1 MCEHDIGLIWYW
13 RNSTRIWKHTK
24 HPRGLEFSASAASR
38 RSLTSTISYDK
49 TYPFSVCFEDTKIR
63 SVTWHIYSDL
73 SRVCVQHQ
81 TLIKA
86 LLSVVEYGDGWK
98 FILQTVAK
106 KSIPRNIMFLICLM
120 NCVCFVTGTVN
131 FLCARGRPS
140 DRLMNI
146 LINYWWI
153 KTIWTSFTFYTKVI
167 FFDKNSIA
175 NFLYYLFFS
184 SSWFSFSK
192 IVTLILFIINMV
204 YLSSI

>member
-1 MCEHDIGLIWYW
+1 MRLHNSFDHVWAWHRTYLVLKKFYQNLEKHEASEGIGVL
-13 RNSTRIWKHTK
+13 N
-24 HPRGLEFSASAASR
+24 PSAASR
-38 RSLTSTISYDK
+38 RSLTSSI
-49 TYPFSVCFEDTKIR
+49 SVCFEDTKIW

-86 LLSVVEYGDGWK
+86 LLFVVEYGDGNLFCKRWQK
-98 FILQTVAK
+98 N
-106 KSIPRNIMFLICLM
+106 SIPRNIMFLIRLM

-167 FFDKNSIA
+167 FFDKN
-175 NFLYYLFFS
+175 
-184 SSWFSFSK
+184 
-192 IVTLILFIINMV
+192 
-204 YLSSI
+204 

>member
-13 RNSTRIWKHTK
+13 RNSTRIWKNTK
-24 HPRGLEFSASAASR
+24 HPKGLEFSASAASR
-38 RSLTSTISYDK
+38 RSLTSSI
-49 TYPFSVCFEDTKIR
+49 SVCFEDTKIR

-86 LLSVVEYGDGWK
+86 LLFVVEYGDGNLFCKRWQK
-98 FILQTVAK
+98 N
-106 KSIPRNIMFLICLM
+106 SIPRNIMFLICLM

-153 KTIWTSFTFYTKVI
+153 KTIWTSFTFYTKVLY
-167 FFDKNSIA
+167 FF
-175 NFLYYLFFS
+175 
-184 SSWFSFSK
+184 W
-192 IVTLILFIINMV
+192 
-204 YLSSI
+204 